1 MTDWY
6 ETLEGLYDHLW
17 DTLVQGVVDRTHLAR
32 HPTIATISPTGWPEA
47 RTVVLRGADQI
58 LGTISAFT
66 DLHSAKITSLRQTPR
81 AALHLWD
88 ESQRLQLRLTC
99 TVQIQHGP
107 DAAQIW
113 AQIPDVSRQSYGISP
128 GPGTAIA
135 TALEYVK
142 SPDPA
147 TFAVLNCTIIGIDVL
162 HLGQVH
168 RRAQFLRSADWHGQW
183 LVP

>member
-1 MTDWY
+1 MTDWF
-6 ETLEGLYDHLW
+6 ETLEGIYDQLW
-17 DTLVQGVVDRTHLAR
+17 DTLVQGVVDRSNPAR
-32 HPTIATISPTGWPEA
+32 HPTLATISPAGWPEA

-88 ESQRLQLRLTC
+88 ESQQLQLRLTC
-99 TVQIQHGP
+99 TVQIQHGQ

-113 AQIPDVSRQSYGISP
+113 AQVGDISRQSYGISP
-128 GPGTAIA
+128 SPGTPISAALDYVIA
-135 TALEYVK
+135 
-142 SPDPA
+142 PDPA
-147 TFAVLNCTIIGIDVL
+147 SFGVLHCTIIGIDVL

-168 RRAQFLRSADWHGQW
+168 RRAQFLRSADWQGQW